1 MNMQKILSLTIVF
14 TILAWTASLNTA
26 RAGGLLGE
34 LLFGSLD
41 SAQSDC
47 TARYPGN
54 YLGVWTCVR
63 RAIASGRAGD
73 MRNGPG
79 LRYTSAGDMLYAA
92 VKSRRMDDATAIY
105 RLAAELSRGD
115 MEYSATH
122 PDTSVYCWTSGN
134 ITNCN

>member
-1 MNMQKILSLTIVF
+1 MKMQKTLSLTLVF
-14 TILAWTASLNTA
+14 AILAWTISLNTA
-26 RAGGLLGE
+26 SAGGLLGA

-47 TARYPGN
+47 AAQHPGN

-63 RAIASGRAGD
+63 RAIAANRAGD

-79 LRYTSAGDMLYAA
+79 LRYISAGDMLYAA
-92 VKSRRMDDATAIY
+92 VKSRHMDDATALY
-105 RLAAELSRGD
+105 RLASELSHGD
-115 MEYSATH
+115 LEYSATH